1 MVTRVEDF
9 TGYLQVSKAIEQKR
23 TTVPQKAPWNKSSE
37 VWSCFPTRRVETSH
51 SAGFKVGLDAVTYH
65 YRLNTVKHSS

>member
-23 TTVPQKAPWNKSSE
+23 TRVPQKASWDKSSE
-37 VWSCFPTRRVETSH
+37 VWSCFPTRSH

-65 YRLNTVKHSS
+65 YRLNTVKRSS